1 MFYYPLFILL
11 GKPLN
16 YAHRKG
22 YLMNDMYLLK
32 CNSICKTYFDMTK
45 KNNILKNISL
55 RLKKGDMMSITGAS
69 GSGKSTLLHIIGGLD
84 LPDSGKIF
92 F

>member
-1 MFYYPLFILL
+1 
-11 GKPLN
+11 
-16 YAHRKG
+16 
-22 YLMNDMYLLK
+22 MNDMYLLK